1 MDVGV
6 FVPLGNGNATPQ
18 ILRAVG
24 PEVEQRGFE
33 SIWVP
38 EHVVLF
44 DEYRSTYPY
53 STDGNLPGGPDTGML
68 EPLTALTYLAA
79 VTDRIVRAILVER
92 DQLDEIEQGFRL
104 AVASRDRMER
114 S

>member
-53 STDGNLPGGPDTGML
+53 STDGNLPGGPD
-68 EPLTALTYLAA
+68 
-79 VTDRIVRAILVER
+79 
-92 DQLDEIEQGFRL
+92 
-104 AVASRDRMER
+104 
-114 S
+114 